1 MWSTWGNVWSW
12 IEPKKY
18 LGFCRFLVVCSNWEF
33 LFCHVL
39 DLRKCLL
46 VKKKKIKININKK
59 KIKKNW
65 SCVDSCR
72 KTYFCLAFDL
82 KKIWSCL
89 GARSERDFDSA
100 RGLWMLLVACS
111 ALRRV
116 WWCVR
121 PWEVF
126 NHLSDLSKNL
136 AVCLDLS
143 VLQRVR
149 GLTFKGFWSCG
160 RLLGLGSVF

>member
-1 MWSTWGNVWSW
+1 MFGRELNLRNILVFVDSWSCVRTENFFFVMCSTWGS
-12 IEPKKY
+12 
-18 LGFCRFLVVCSNWEF
+18 VCSW
-33 LFCHVL
+33 
-39 DLRKCLL
+39 
-46 VKKKKIKININKK
+46 KKKFKFKLINKMK
-59 KIKKNW
+59 KINW

-72 KTYFCLAFDL
+72 KTYFGLAFDL

-89 GARSERDFDSA
+89 GALSERDFDSA

-149 GLTFKGFWSCG
+149 GLTFKGFWACG
-160 RLLGLGSVF
+160 RLLGLGSVFW